1 MAVTALVM
9 PRQVKQGDE
18 YNFTIRVTGLTSAQ
32 RIQGW
37 ANNSIT
43 APNGSTISLNI
54 IFRNSAQRGDG
65 DYECYMP
72 AWHFTQQYNG
82 LGKYVG
88 VITFMLYNL
97 TTVVGEIP
105 LNIECVQELTP
116 ETGYLI
122 TTNDI
127 EYFNSNNVVMAVNG
141 SQAILNTEINS
152 GDLITLTPKAGYKII
167 TATISET
174 NLTINSDGS
183 LASGNFPNTLNPIFN
198 FETELLP
205 KVVFTLASSNI
216 DGTIEVYKNSVLAN
230 AQTEFYDNDVL
241 SFKLTDERKTV
252 VMAYLT
258 NSVSGDLEITH
269 TDFAGSVTLPYI
281 PNSFNQLVIT
291 TKTTIAHYA
300 LESKD
305 LTVIN
310 NAKTNMFVNTVKAIE
325 GGILKGGDSLSL
337 VANANVLITR
347 AYLTYGNPRKTV
359 TFPIPFPST
368 NKTDVDLPVDFTG
381 VWDVFFTIDSVDG
394 TQPPDPEPEP
404 EETVTIN
411 NVYKVNKAIMD
422 AVSKQRF
429 DMVVGEGDYS
439 YIDYGSNILSLINLP
454 FTISDDLIGDNARI
468 MLGSKE
474 LTQSA
479 PLIKTELLKVDLG
492 KIKIEN
498 TFNDSRDYVGVV
510 ALLHLPRISPIN
522 IGLEYLIGK
531 EISIEYLID
540 VYTGNATVNIKSL
553 EHNEVIITKQVDLGF
568 NIPIINLDSRTV
580 ENSNIELGGDNGV
593 TKPFIEIVKTELIL
607 PDGFYTIPVTD
618 EDKLLNHKGY
628 IEVDQI
634 DLKSFAN
641 HRERSLVINALKDGV
656 IIK

>member
-1 MAVTALVM
+1 MAVTAVIL
-9 PRQVKQGDE
+9 PRQVKQGE
-18 YNFTIRVTGLTSAQ
+18 NYNFTVRITGLTSAQ
-32 RIQGW
+32 RPQGL
-37 ANNSIT
+37 ANNSIKY
-43 APNGSTISLNI
+43 PNGTMGNLNCS
-54 IFRNSAQRGDG
+54 NVNNQQLGDG
-65 DYECYMP
+65 DYEMFFP
-72 AWHFTQQYNG
+72 AWHFTQKYGG
-82 LGKYVG
+82 LGNYSG
-88 VITFMLYNL
+88 VVTFQIRG
-97 TTVVGEIP
+97 TSSP
-105 LNIECVQELTP
+105 LGTLAVNFDCVTELTP

-122 TTNDI
+122 TNSDI
-127 EYFNSNNVVMAVNG
+127 EYFNSNNVAMSVNG
-141 SQAILNTEINS
+141 SPIVLNTEINS
-152 GDLITLTPKAGYKII
+152 GDAITVTPKSGYKI
-167 TATISET
+167 TSASISET

-183 LASGNFPNTLNPIFN
+183 LASGNFPNTVTPVFN
-198 FETELLP
+198 FKTKLLP
-205 KVVFTLASSNI
+205 KVVFTLANSSI
-216 DGTIEVYKNSVLAN
+216 DGTIEVYKNSILAN
-230 AQTEFYDNDVL
+230 AQTEFYDKDVL

-252 VMAYLT
+252 VRAYLT
-258 NSVSGDLEITH
+258 NSISGDLEITH

-281 PNSFNQLVIT
+281 HNRFNQLVIT
-291 TKTTIAHYA
+291 TKTTIAPYA

-325 GGILKGGDSLSL
+325 GSVLKGGDSLSL
-337 VANANVLITR
+337 VANANVLITS
-347 AYLTYGNPRKTV
+347 AYLTYGNPRQTV
-359 TFPIPFPST
+359 RFPIPYPSI
-368 NKTDVDLPVDFTG
+368 NKTDVVLPADFTG
-381 VWDVFFTIDSVDG
+381 VWDVLFTVSSVDG
-394 TQPPDPEPEP
+394 TPPPDPEPEP
-404 EETVTIN
+404 GETVTIN
-411 NVYKVNKAIMD
+411 NVYKVNKSIMD

-429 DMVVGEGDYS
+429 DMLVGEGDYS

-454 FTISDDLIGDNARI
+454 FAISDDLIGDNARI

-531 EISIEYLID
+531 EITIEYLID

-553 EHNEVIITKQVDLGF
+553 EFNEVIITKQVDLGF
-568 NIPIINLDSRTV
+568 NIPIINLDSRTA

-593 TKPFIEIVKTELIL
+593 VKPFIEIVKTELIL
-607 PDGFYTIPVTD
+607 PDGFYTIPVVD
-618 EDKLLNHKGY
+618 EDKLINHKGY

-634 DLKSFAN
+634 NLDSSAN
-641 HRERSLVINALKDGV
+641 YRERSLLINALKDGV